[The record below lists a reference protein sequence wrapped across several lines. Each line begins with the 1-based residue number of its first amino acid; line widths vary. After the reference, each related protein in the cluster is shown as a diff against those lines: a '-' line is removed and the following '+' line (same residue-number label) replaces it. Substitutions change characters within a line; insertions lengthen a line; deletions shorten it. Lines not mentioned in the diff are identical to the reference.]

1 MVLDF
6 SKATNQ
12 QLLTITHFEDC
23 PNHLKHGAAAEL
35 QKRED
40 VRYTRNCARKYA
52 GRRTK

>member
-1 MVLDF
+1 MVLNF

-12 QLLTITHFEDC
+12 QLLTITHFEVC
-23 PNHLKHGAAAEL
+23 STTLKHLAAEEL
-35 QKRED
+35 QKREE